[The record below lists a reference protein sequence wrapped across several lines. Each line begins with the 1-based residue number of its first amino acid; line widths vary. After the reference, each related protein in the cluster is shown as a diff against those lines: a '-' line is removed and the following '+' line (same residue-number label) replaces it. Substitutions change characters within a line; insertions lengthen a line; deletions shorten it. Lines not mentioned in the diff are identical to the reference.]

1 METTAGGY
9 RWGAGVGASVTGWHP
24 DLINFDDPHKAD
36 DCSNDTADVKKTITF
51 YAATIPSRG
60 MIEANHR
67 RCLVAIIMQRLGVND
82 LCAAILREG
91 QFEETTEDEEIAR
104 KLYDGFD
111 YRHVCLPMFYE
122 PDHPYLYEHD
132 PRTDPGELLW
142 KEALTTEMV
151 RKRMREMELDPE
163 HGGMTTAA
171 QFSQNPLESQGAIFE
186 GLVDAYIGRDDYIGL
201 NLIYGRAVRCWD
213 RADSTTGDSTAG
225 VLMVE
230 KDGTYYIVD
239 VITFQKRHADRD
251 QIIER
256 VAKADAAKFD
266 DYRVAIE
273 KPSGPDGNSAFESTK
288 KRLADRCQVL
298 TMAISPGNKSKID
311 RATPLVSAIKY
322 GDCRIIDGNAWKA
335 RLHTEFRLFPFAKHD
350 DIVDGACGAMTA
362 LIRWA
367 NGKV

>member
-1 METTAGGY
+1 MNLREKELQRIDPELRPILTMLFNNDPLQKAF
-9 RWGAGVGASVTGWHP
+9 GVSSFEEWYFA
-24 DLINFDDPHKAD
+24 L
-36 DCSNDTADVKKTITF
+36 
-51 YAATIPSRG
+51 
-60 MIEANHR
+60 
-67 RCLVAIIMQRLGVND
+67 ND
-82 LCAAILREG
+82 LQREE
-91 QFEETTEDEEIAR
+91 FVATTN
-104 KLYDGFD
+104 GG
-111 YRHVCLPMFYE
+111 
-122 PDHPYLYEHD
+122 D
-132 PRTDPGELLW
+132 PW
-142 KEALTTEMV
+142 V
-151 RKRMREMELDPE
+151 
-163 HGGMTTAA
+163 
-171 QFSQNPLESQGAIFE
+171 
-186 GLVDAYIGRDDYIGL
+186 V
-201 NLIYGRAVRCWD
+201 
-213 RADSTTGDSTAG
+213 G

>member
-1 METTAGGY
+1 MILNRHKSRAHASAEVEVYLYLSKKMSARRRLKERVLLLKNNPGAVTLEDFDALMGSDIRIRRNLFKECPELGKQYDEYQDKEDVVLSSIHSFARRCYRYCGEKGEFIDGWHLRALCQEWEDALNGKHDRLMINQPPGTSKSWLSNVVIPAYSFAKDPGFQVIQLSYSERLPKNDGAKLLRLMRSDWYRRLFPHVQLTRATREHLETTAGGY

-132 PRTDPGELLW
+132 PRTEPGELLW
-142 KEALTTEMV
+142 KEALTMARIRSV
-151 RKRMREMELDPE
+151 SKP
-163 HGGMTTAA
+163 
-171 QFSQNPLESQGAIFE
+171 
-186 GLVDAYIGRDDYIGL
+186 
-201 NLIYGRAVRCWD
+201 
-213 RADSTTGDSTAG
+213 
-225 VLMVE
+225 
-230 KDGTYYIVD
+230 TY
-239 VITFQKRHADRD
+239 
-251 QIIER
+251 
-256 VAKADAAKFD
+256 
-266 DYRVAIE
+266 
-273 KPSGPDGNSAFESTK
+273 
-288 KRLADRCQVL
+288 
-298 TMAISPGNKSKID
+298 
-311 RATPLVSAIKY
+311 
-322 GDCRIIDGNAWKA
+322 
-335 RLHTEFRLFPFAKHD
+335 
-350 DIVDGACGAMTA
+350 
-362 LIRWA
+362 
-367 NGKV
+367 